1 MTDDTTMLRHTIA
14 TLAYRLEKVVRETP
28 PGFENFD
35 VGAGVRQPL
44 ALLGHI
50 GDLMEW
56 GERMAN
62 GEHSWSPVTG
72 LSWDAQRDRIFG
84 ALARL
89 DARLAPGPPGKS
101 AASIFSGPIA
111 DALTHTGQLSMLR
124 RMAGSPVRA
133 ESYARAS
140 ITLGRVG
147 MDQSSERVEFDGDS
161 SAPRPPSASR

>member
-1 MTDDTTMLRHTIA
+1 MSDDTTMLRHAIA

-28 PGFENFD
+28 ARFESFD
-35 VGAGVRQPL
+35 AGAGVRQPL

-62 GEHSWSPVTG
+62 GDHSWSPITG

-84 ALARL
+84 AIARL
-89 DARLAPGPPGKS
+89 DARLASGPPGKS
-101 AASIFSGPIA
+101 VETIFSGPIA

-133 ESYARAS
+133 ESYARAR

-147 MDQSSERVEFDGDS
+147 MDQSPDRVEFDGDS
-161 SAPRPPSASR
+161 SAPKQSSAPR

>member
-1 MTDDTTMLRHTIA
+1 
-14 TLAYRLEKVVRETP
+14 
-28 PGFENFD
+28 GFENFD
-35 VGAGVRQPL
+35 AGAGVRTPL

-89 DARLAPGPPGKS
+89 DARLDARLESGPPGKS
-101 AASIFSGPIA
+101 AESIFSGPIA

-133 ESYARAS
+133 ESYARAR

-147 MDQSSERVEFDGDS
+147 MDQSSDRVEFDGDAS
-161 SAPRPPSASR
+161 APQPPSAPR